1 MAVADGGQGRSVN
14 VEAAAAGST
23 AAGCTSLG
31 SAAEV
36 QSFTAGDE
44 HGQRRIKVW

>member
-1 MAVADGGQGRSVN
+1 MN

-23 AAGCTSLG
+23 AAGSTSLG

-36 QSFTAGDE
+36 RPFIAGDGTRTLKNKSVVSE
-44 HGQRRIKVW
+44 GENVDGC